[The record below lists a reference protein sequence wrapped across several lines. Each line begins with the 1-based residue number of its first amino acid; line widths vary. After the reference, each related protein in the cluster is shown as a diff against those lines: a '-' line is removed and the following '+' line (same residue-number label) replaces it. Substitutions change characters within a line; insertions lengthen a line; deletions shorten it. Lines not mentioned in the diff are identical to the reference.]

1 MKFINVVDNF
11 DIDLLT
17 EKYPQTQEII
27 RDCDLVKIYL
37 KHCGNIN
44 IGTPYERE
52 CICICYVFNRSARWK
67 SDEWHEY
74 YKDERKVR
82 KKFAELVNV
91 LCQTTAND
99 IPVHN
104 NTTMSKY
111 IELLEAEFAKEME
124 GTK

>member
-27 RDCDLVKIYL
+27 RSCDLDKIYL

-44 IGTPYERE
+44 IGTPYERG
-52 CICICYVFNRSARWK
+52 CICICYVFNISAHRK
-67 SDEWHEY
+67 SVEWHEY

-82 KKFAELVNV
+82 KKFAELVNA

-104 NTTMSKY
+104 NTTMLNYDK
-111 IELLEAEFAKEME
+111 LLEAEFAKEME
-124 GTK
+124 ETE